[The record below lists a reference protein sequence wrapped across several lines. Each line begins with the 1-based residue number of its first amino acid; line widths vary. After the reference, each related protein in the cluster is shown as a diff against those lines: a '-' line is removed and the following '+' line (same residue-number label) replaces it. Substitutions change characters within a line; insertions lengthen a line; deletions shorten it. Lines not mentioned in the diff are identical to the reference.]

1 MKLRNIIRGK
11 SKIKEGR
18 EAEVRYG
25 HALHLSFTSKL
36 LLVNSLKIIWCLWMV
51 DQIFKIWELK
61 PGIRH

>member
-36 LLVNSLKIIWCLWMV
+36 LLVNSLKII
-51 DQIFKIWELK
+51 
-61 PGIRH
+61 